1 MQEKIDHI
9 MLKNNKLKMEKRIT
23 ITFSKIFA
31 SVIVV
36 MSFILAI
43 YLKDISVFITT
54 TTLSSGIV
62 VNKQIQDRIKNNKEI

>member
-1 MQEKIDHI
+1 